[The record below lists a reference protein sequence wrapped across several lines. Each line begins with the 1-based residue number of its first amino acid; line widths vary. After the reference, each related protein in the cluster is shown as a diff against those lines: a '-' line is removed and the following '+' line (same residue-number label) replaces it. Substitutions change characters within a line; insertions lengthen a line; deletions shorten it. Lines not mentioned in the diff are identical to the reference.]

1 MDGFINNIWTGRA
14 GLAKTYWGYGFL
26 GGLESPVPT
35 LDQSPPR
42 RRQNLHKAWFLHPS
56 HRAALRRARRMPT
69 RSAAWSLMG

>member
-35 LDQSPPR
+35 LDQAR
-42 RRQNLHKAWFLHPS
+42 RGAGRISIKPGSCIPATGQRP
-56 HRAALRRARRMPT
+56 RRARRMPT